1 MSLYGLARA
10 PSGTLQLYKNV
21 ECIMFQREDPA
32 FVRRVFLQPQAR
44 HRPGA
49 AGGASITHRTR
60 PCTQGHAAGHE
71 TRAAG
76 CFAVGSQGLNGG
88 FPRATHTVE
97 RLAETNPL
105 KNSIFSQKKGSSL
118 EKSQKNCENQ
128 RKNRENRPKP

>member
-1 MSLYGLARA
+1 MSLYGLVRA
-10 PSGTLQLYKNV
+10 PSGTLRLYKNV

-44 HRPGA
+44 RRPGA

-60 PCTQGHAAGHE
+60 PCTEGHE

-88 FPRATHTVE
+88 FPRATRTVE

-105 KNSIFSQKKGSSL
+105 KNSTFFSKEGVQPGKIAGKLRKSEKK
-118 EKSQKNCENQ
+118 
-128 RKNRENRPKP
+128 P